1 MSKLTYLHL
10 ITYFSCNIVKIFIIK
25 IEMLLGST
33 YHVFPYDLIFII
45 YMLLLGSSITHKLL
59 KYMDSH
65 YNFIS
70 HFEIYL
76 L

>member
-10 ITYFSCNIVKIFIIK
+10 IIYFSCNIVKIFIIK
-25 IEMLLGST
+25 IEMLLLGST
-33 YHVFPYDLIFII
+33 
-45 YMLLLGSSITHKLL
+45 ITDKLL

-70 HFEIYL
+70 HSEIYL